1 MIKTYEK
8 LSSNLLKEI
17 EKIENQI
24 DQLLDDN
31 PEIKEDI
38 DNIQTIPGMGKKTA
52 VAVVSLVADIR
63 GFEDARQLA
72 AFAGLT
78 PREYQS
84 GSSIRKRGKISK
96 MGCCPL
102 RKALYCP
109 AMSAMQHNVLMKEFA
124 TKLKSKGKCGKVIVV
139 AIMRKLLHII

>member
-1 MIKTYEK
+1 MVA
-8 LSSNLLKEI
+8 
-17 EKIENQI
+17 
-24 DQLLDDN
+24 
-31 PEIKEDI
+31 
-38 DNIQTIPGMGKKTA
+38 NIR
-52 VAVVSLVADIR
+52 D
-63 GFEDARQLA
+63 FEDARQLA

-84 GSSIRKRGKISK
+84 GSSIRKRRKISK
-96 MGCCPL
+96 MGCCSL

-139 AIMRKLLHII
+139 AIMRKLLHIIFGVIKNKTTFDAGLRLRVL